1 MPSEIASNATDV
13 KEVVEKKSITGE
25 EFAAQR
31 VLALQA
37 KLPKAEEPAKE
48 AIEAESEAKPEEP
61 KAEVKQSEAK
71 ESKEEVKD
79 KDVLSKVNL
88 DELSDEDIVELSQ
101 KGKSGLLK
109 RVAELTAKRKVA
121 EERLAQREQELA
133 QLISQKP
140 SPLLQS
146 EAEIPKEI
154 AALSKPEEIQAKFK
168 QAEEVIEWAERV
180 LDDSEHLASTDV
192 AISVDGREYTKSQ
205 VKEYMRDARKVKDKY
220 LPAQIKELQTKAQRE
235 QARQAL
241 ELQARKEL
249 EWFDGEDNDIRKNY
263 QAMMSDPRLAK
274 LSEAAPDLAPQLPY
288 ILAHAANSMFGR
300 KALSLEP
307 TAKPSVKMTPPSTP
321 SASVAQSDRSEDRG
335 ERTVKE
341 IAKRLQESGRPD
353 DFIALRTAQISKRK
367 RLT

>member
-13 KEVVEKKSITGE
+13 KAVVEKKSITGD

-31 VLALQA
+31 VFALQA
-37 KLPKAEEPAKE
+37 KLPKSEAPAKE
-48 AIEAESEAKPEEP
+48 AIEAESEAKPKEP
-61 KAEVKQSEAK
+61 KAEAQQSDAK
-71 ESKEEVKD
+71 ESKEEAKD
-79 KDVLSKVNL
+79 KEVLSKVNL

-146 EAEIPKEI
+146 ETEIPKEI
-154 AALSKPEEIQAKFK
+154 SALNKPEEIQAKFK
-168 QAEEVIEWAERV
+168 QVEEVIEWAERV
-180 LDDSEHLASTDV
+180 LDANDHLAASDV
-192 AISVDGREYTKSQ
+192 AISVDGKDYTKAQ
-205 VKEYMRDARKVKDKY
+205 VKEYMREARKVKDKY
-220 LPAQIKELQTKAQRE
+220 LPAQVRELQTKVQRE
-235 QARQAL
+235 QVRQTL

-249 EWFDGEDNDIRKNY
+249 EWFDGEDNDVRKNY

-274 LSEAAPDLAPQLPY
+274 LTEAAPDLAPQLPY
-288 ILAHAANSMFGR
+288 ILAHAANSMYGR

-307 TAKPSVKMTPPSTP
+307 ATKAVKMTPPSAP

-335 ERTVKE
+335 ERSVKE

-367 RLT
+367 RL